1 MSDKYTVI
9 IDGAR
14 TPIGMK
20 NGKLIGMRSDD
31 LSASLIKQLLERNDS
46 ISHKNI
52 EDIVMGCAF
61 PEGPQGMLM
70 AKGVA
75 ILSGLPETTSGKVVN
90 RFCGSSMDALHQLS
104 QAIDSGDT
112 DCGIACGV
120 EDMFG
125 FKRPV
130 PRATNTKP
138 RIKVCSRGIAKVK
151 WPKVIIKAPINTDL
165 W

>member
-31 LSASLIKQLLERNDS
+31 LSAILIKQLLERNGS

-61 PEGPQGMLM
+61 
-70 AKGVA
+70 
-75 ILSGLPETTSGKVVN
+75 
-90 RFCGSSMDALHQLS
+90 
-104 QAIDSGDT
+104 
-112 DCGIACGV
+112 
-120 EDMFG
+120 
-125 FKRPV
+125 
-130 PRATNTKP
+130 
-138 RIKVCSRGIAKVK
+138 SRGTSRYVDGKRCCYFIRLTRNYF
-151 WPKVIIKAPINTDL
+151 W
-165 W
+165 